1 MKKKT
6 GKQRKLI
13 PLARPYFDKAEEK
26 AVVSVIRSGWV
37 TQGPKVEELENLVK
51 EYVGAKNA
59 VAVSSATTA
68 LFLSLYLKGIAPG
81 DEVIVPSFSF
91 IASANVIVHVGAK
104 PVFIDIDPKTYNL
117 DPEKIEGLITKKTR
131 AIIAVDQV
139 GLPCNLDRI
148 RQIAAKHKLFV
159 LEDAACAIG
168 SQYQGRKIGS
178 ISEVTCFS
186 FHPRKLVTTGDG
198 GMIVTNS
205 QKLANRAR
213 ILRHQGMG
221 ISDMV
226 RHKSKVIIH
235 EKYPEIGFNFRMT
248 DIEAAVGIEQM
259 KKLPR
264 ALKEREKL
272 AKRYDQAFSKSKYL
286 TPPFIPEGYL
296 SNRQTYII
304 RLSQKAKITR
314 DGLMQKLLTAGIA
327 TRRGV
332 MASHLEA
339 PYRKLLGR
347 ISLPETEKAVKET
360 IAVPL
365 YPRMTIN
372 EQDDV
377 IEKILK
383 YIQ

>member
-26 AVVSVIRSGWV
+26 AVISVIRSGWV

-51 EYVGAKNA
+51 EYVGAENA